1 MGCSSDNKY
10 EPPKEFEINDYL
22 KQKEKLIDK
31 HITNATQPDSQEIKL
46 ISKYD
51 IDIFEFVTRNINNT
65 ENQLKKAK
73 NERTKKINQKK
84 LDYYLALKDKFER
97 LNWQWEELLGYHEQE
112 KKFLEEKKQ
121 FIQENIEKNN
131 LRKGVID
138 IVEEEEEEEESDS
151 NDYYCNAKFYE
162 KNPKIVGE
170 NNDIFKSYVE
180 SVKDDDEKSKDIVI
194 PFGM

>member
-1 MGCSSDNKY
+1 MGCTGDSKY

-22 KQKEKLIDK
+22 KKKEKIINE
-31 HITNATQPDSQEIKL
+31 HIANNTQPTSSEIKL

-51 IDIFEFVTRNINNT
+51 IDIFEFLTRNITQT
-65 ENQLKKAK
+65 EKHLKKAK
-73 NERTKKINQKK
+73 SERNKKHAQKK
-84 LDYYLALKDKFER
+84 LDYFIGLKDKFEI

-112 KKFLEEKKQ
+112 KKYIEENKQ
-121 FIQENIEKNN
+121 FIKENIEYNN
-131 LRKGVID
+131 LRKGVVYI
-138 IVEEEEEEEESDS
+138 EEEEEEEESDE

-170 NNDIFKSYVE
+170 NNDVYKSYIE

-194 PFGM
+194 PYGM

>member
-10 EPPKEFEINDYL
+10 EPPKEFEINEYL
-22 KQKEKLIDK
+22 KKKEKLIDK

>member
-22 KQKEKLIDK
+22 KKKEKLIDK